1 MVLALIPV
9 SAFAQQTAPTGSAAN
24 FFANGTPVEITKDV
38 PENAQE
44 DTLDGFTATG
54 TDAYISWQEG
64 EAKKYIG
71 VSSQV
76 SVYGGADGSE
86 HPVTVN
92 STSITMTGGTVYN
105 IFGGNL
111 GMKNHNAEDA
121 SSVTGDASITI
132 TGADAIVVNL
142 LHGGGDY
149 NTSVGGTA
157 TIKISDADLTRGDFG
172 GCYING
178 GGHGNGSEGVRDIEN
193 GTMTTSAVVNKV
205 NIEISNSKVYLVGAG
220 GSGSTKVVE
229 GRIVFQNSAADSIFL
244 SGINGVIEDASLTI
258 SDNSTVNELA
268 AVNRGFVGEGIVSID
283 NSVVTDLS
291 TGAVPGCFGSDS
303 GAVDGSA
310 VTGTVMWDIGKD
322 ATIVNPQI
330 TPNIKSNSGAYE
342 ADFGGIIVEKE
353 GDPLA
358 FATLPF
364 QPTSKNEVANFII
377 TEGRE
382 IELCGISVTVP
393 SGVSIANEGAIRVG
407 ENAEFRALNGSTVE
421 NGGTIFV
428 GDNAI
433 LYSEN
438 NAISNA
444 GSIDLYP
451 GGEITGEIEGN
462 EPVSPYYTIKATA
475 GKGGSISPEG
485 EITVREG
492 DNAVFTIAAE
502 EGYVIDDVK
511 VDQKSVGAV
520 LSYAFEDVDKAHSI
534 EVTFRE
540 KDHEHSF
547 SSDWKYDENGQWH
560 ACECGAKSDEA
571 AHTFGEWKITK
582 EASKTEKGLKQ
593 RVCSVCGYEQTAEIS
608 LPDKPADNDT
618 DNPKTGDSNNMTIW
632 IVIAAVA
639 VIAIVVVVIILLKKR
654 KND

>member
-1 MVLALIPV
+1 
-9 SAFAQQTAPTGSAAN
+9 
-24 FFANGTPVEITKDV
+24 
-38 PENAQE
+38 
-44 DTLDGFTATG
+44 
-54 TDAYISWQEG
+54 
-64 EAKKYIG
+64 
-71 VSSQV
+71 
-76 SVYGGADGSE
+76 
-86 HPVTVN
+86 
-92 STSITMTGGTVYN
+92 
-105 IFGGNL
+105 
-111 GMKNHNAEDA
+111 
-121 SSVTGDASITI
+121 
-132 TGADAIVVNL
+132 
-142 LHGGGDY
+142 
-149 NTSVGGTA
+149 
-157 TIKISDADLTRGDFG
+157 
-172 GCYING
+172 
-178 GGHGNGSEGVRDIEN
+178 
-193 GTMTTSAVVNKV
+193 MTTSAVVNKV

-229 GRIVFQNSAADSIFL
+229 GRIVFRNSTADSIFL

-377 TEGRE
+377 SEGRE

-433 LYSEN
+433 L
-438 NAISNA
+438 
-444 GSIDLYP
+444 LQ
-451 GGEITGEIEGN
+451 
-462 EPVSPYYTIKATA
+462 
-475 GKGGSISPEG
+475 
-485 EITVREG
+485 REQCH
-492 DNAVFTIAAE
+492 F
-502 EGYVIDDVK
+502 
-511 VDQKSVGAV
+511 
-520 LSYAFEDVDKAHSI
+520 
-534 EVTFRE
+534 
-540 KDHEHSF
+540 
-547 SSDWKYDENGQWH
+547 
-560 ACECGAKSDEA
+560 
-571 AHTFGEWKITK
+571 
-582 EASKTEKGLKQ
+582 Q
-593 RVCSVCGYEQTAEIS
+593 RW
-608 LPDKPADNDT
+608 LD
-618 DNPKTGDSNNMTIW
+618 
-632 IVIAAVA
+632 
-639 VIAIVVVVIILLKKR
+639 
-654 KND
+654 